1 MISQTRGLLFG
12 LKFQKEDLDEVESYL
27 NERYRSP
34 KGTFICEGIRELLEE
49 RSQDGNLII
58 LQTIS
63 NAMLAAVWGDYA
75 LIINRKKNNRVIV
88 RRSDL
93 GFIKDGLF
101 MNLI

>member
-1 MISQTRGLLFG
+1 MISQTRGFLCG

-75 LIINRKKNNRVIV
+75 LVINRKKDNRVIV
-88 RRSDL
+88 RLSNLDSIKG
-93 GFIKDGLF
+93 GFKNNI
-101 MNLI
+101 

>member
-1 MISQTRGLLFG
+1 MISQTRGFLFG

-75 LIINRKKNNRVIV
+75 LVINRKKDNRVIV
-88 RRSDL
+88 RRSNLDSIKG
-93 GFIKDGLF
+93 GFKNNI
-101 MNLI
+101 

>member
-1 MISQTRGLLFG
+1 MISQTRGFLSG

-49 RSQDGNLII
+49 SSQDGNLIR

-63 NAMLAAVWGDYA
+63 NAMLAVVWGDYA
-75 LIINRKKNNRVIV
+75 LIINRKKDNRVIV
-88 RRSDL
+88 RRSNLDAIEG
-93 GFIKDGLF
+93 GFKNNI
-101 MNLI
+101 